1 MSDWSDSWENQ
12 DAEMRESVERFER
25 MLNQQMTWFFDA
37 EELEQLFD
45 YYQDRGNMAH
55 AEIALAKGLE
65 QSPDHSGF
73 MLRKAQLLIGQGEI
87 RLAEELLERAL
98 KQDPSMVEL
107 HLTRSSL
114 YDYRNQTNRAL
125 QHLRKAE
132 QFADQE
138 QIPSVNLAFGM
149 VYLNAG
155 RYRSALDHLQQCVG
169 FDQIDQEHLLYD
181 LCYCYHQLEL
191 LDEGIAFFEKQI
203 SANPYSDSAWYNQ
216 GVLLNQ
222 AGLFEKAIVAFDYAL
237 IIQPSLSMAHFNMAN
252 TLINLEKFEDALASM
267 TLAVEAEPEHSI
279 FINGLGV
286 CYEKLDRYP
295 EALLRYEEAS
305 RVDPLLSDAW
315 FGQATCKAYLEQW
328 PTALALINK
337 AIELTEDHE
346 EYWYEKA
353 RILMA
358 LGCFRDAESALNEAL
373 RLDESFWEARILK
386 ISLFLAEDSIEQ
398 AMQCIQ
404 DGQEPHQE
412 EAAYFYEL
420 SGLLY
425 AFDMPELV
433 ELAATCLRWALAIDP
448 SEAHHLLT
456 FCPEAHDNPVVLS
469 ILKEGGALR

>member
-1 MSDWSDSWENQ
+1 
-12 DAEMRESVERFER
+12 
-25 MLNQQMTWFFDA
+25 
-37 EELEQLFD
+37 
-45 YYQDRGNMAH
+45 
-55 AEIALAKGLE
+55 
-65 QSPDHSGF
+65 
-73 MLRKAQLLIGQGEI
+73 
-87 RLAEELLERAL
+87 
-98 KQDPSMVEL
+98 
-107 HLTRSSL
+107 
-114 YDYRNQTNRAL
+114 
-125 QHLRKAE
+125 
-132 QFADQE
+132 
-138 QIPSVNLAFGM
+138 
-149 VYLNAG
+149 
-155 RYRSALDHLQQCVG
+155 
-169 FDQIDQEHLLYD
+169 
-181 LCYCYHQLEL
+181 
-191 LDEGIAFFEKQI
+191 
-203 SANPYSDSAWYNQ
+203 
-216 GVLLNQ
+216 
-222 AGLFEKAIVAFDYAL
+222 
-237 IIQPSLSMAHFNMAN
+237 MAHFNMAN

-267 TLAVEAEPEHSI
+267 NLAVEAEPEHSI

-286 CYEKLDRYP
+286 CYEKLNRYP

-425 AFDMPELV
+425 AFDMPELG

-456 FCPEAHDNPVVLS
+456 FCPEAHDNPIVLS

>member
-1 MSDWSDSWENQ
+1 MSDWSDSWEHQ

-55 AEIALAKGLE
+55 AEIALAKGME

-138 QIPSVNLAFGM
+138 QMPSVNLAFGM

-203 SANPYSDSAWYNQ
+203 AANPYSDSAWYNQ

-237 IIQPSLSMAHFNMAN
+237 IIQPSLSMAHFN
-252 TLINLEKFEDALASM
+252 
-267 TLAVEAEPEHSI
+267 
-279 FINGLGV
+279 
-286 CYEKLDRYP
+286 
-295 EALLRYEEAS
+295 
-305 RVDPLLSDAW
+305 
-315 FGQATCKAYLEQW
+315 
-328 PTALALINK
+328 
-337 AIELTEDHE
+337 
-346 EYWYEKA
+346 
-353 RILMA
+353 
-358 LGCFRDAESALNEAL
+358 
-373 RLDESFWEARILK
+373 
-386 ISLFLAEDSIEQ
+386 
-398 AMQCIQ
+398 
-404 DGQEPHQE
+404 
-412 EAAYFYEL
+412 
-420 SGLLY
+420 
-425 AFDMPELV
+425 
-433 ELAATCLRWALAIDP
+433 
-448 SEAHHLLT
+448 
-456 FCPEAHDNPVVLS
+456 
-469 ILKEGGALR
+469 

>member
-1 MSDWSDSWENQ
+1 
-12 DAEMRESVERFER
+12 MRESVERFER
-25 MLNQQMTWFFDA
+25 MLNQQISWFFDA

-45 YYQDRGNMAH
+45 YYQEQGNMAR
-55 AEIALAKGLE
+55 AEIALAKGME
-65 QSPDHSGF
+65 QSPHHSGF

-87 RLAEELLERAL
+87 RQAEELLERAI

-125 QHLRKAE
+125 HHLRKAE

-138 QIPSVNLAFGM
+138 QMPSVNLAYGM
-149 VYLNAG
+149 VFLNAG
-155 RYRSALDHLQQCVG
+155 RYRSALDYLQKCVG
-169 FDQIDQEHLLYD
+169 MDHVDQEHLLYD
-181 LCYCYHQLEL
+181 LCYCFHHLEL
-191 LDEGIAFFEKQI
+191 LDQGIDFFEKQI
-203 SANPYSDSAWYNQ
+203 SANPYSDAAWYNK

-222 AGLFEKAIVAFDYAL
+222 AGLFEKALEAFDYSL
-237 IIQPSLSMAHFNMAN
+237 IIQPSLSMAYFNMAN
-252 TLINLEKFEDALASM
+252 TLINLEKFDDALISM
-267 TLAVEAEPEHSI
+267 TQAVEAEPEHSV
-279 FINGLGV
+279 FINGLGT
-286 CYEKLDRYP
+286 CYEKLGRYP
-295 EALLRYEEAS
+295 EALLQYEEAS

-315 FGQATCKAYLEQW
+315 FGQAACKAYLEQW
-328 PTALALINK
+328 PAALVLINK
-337 AIELTEDHE
+337 AIEITEDHE

-386 ISLFLAEDSIEQ
+386 ISLYLAENSLER

-404 DGQEPHQE
+404 EGQEPHQE
-412 EAAYFYEL
+412 EAAYFFEL

-425 AFDMPELV
+425 AFDMVELA

-456 FCPEAHDNPVVLS
+456 FCPKAHDNPVVLN
-469 ILKEGGALR
+469 ILREVSALR